1 VSRVNRPYNYLN
13 PTNAVFLN
21 QISMVP
27 PEKKYESRPE
37 IVIGWGGSHG
47 HLEDMAE
54 VSEPLIEWI
63 ISRDN
68 VKLYLMCSDPIWSL
82 FQRLPQTRK
91 QRFKTGSLNDYYAFL
106 KKIDVGLVPL
116 KDTAFNR
123 SRSDIKFLEYAVHG
137 VVPVMQASVPYVSS
151 VKHGK
156 TGFLFEDAEG
166 MLNVLEILTEN
177 IHLISKVAK
186 AARDYVIKE
195 RLQHQHGKE
204 RTKFYRTKLPERHSK
219 QKGRNGARKIFEA
232 SSRIKGAARNGRHLR
247 LMPTRFENLLHDG
260 LVLGQI
266 EHKEALAHSFFSE
279 ASGLEPNNYM
289 PYLFGASYSG
299 DTAGWLHQAIERNPH
314 SVKSWIL
321 LGEEYARKGDIVKA
335 IKSFES
341 AAEIFPEYEIPY
353 LRSAELL
360 QKLGH
365 QKEAVY
371 FTEKAEALT
380 SPLLSPTE
388 GLIDNKE
395 LAREP

>member
-1 VSRVNRPYNYLN
+1 
-13 PTNAVFLN
+13 
-21 QISMVP
+21 MVP

-63 ISRDN
+63 ISRNN

-166 MLNVLEILTEN
+166 M
-177 IHLISKVAK
+177 
-186 AARDYVIKE
+186 
-195 RLQHQHGKE
+195 
-204 RTKFYRTKLPERHSK
+204 
-219 QKGRNGARKIFEA
+219 
-232 SSRIKGAARNGRHLR
+232 
-247 LMPTRFENLLHDG
+247 
-260 LVLGQI
+260 
-266 EHKEALAHSFFSE
+266 
-279 ASGLEPNNYM
+279 
-289 PYLFGASYSG
+289 
-299 DTAGWLHQAIERNPH
+299 
-314 SVKSWIL
+314 
-321 LGEEYARKGDIVKA
+321 
-335 IKSFES
+335 
-341 AAEIFPEYEIPY
+341 
-353 LRSAELL
+353 
-360 QKLGH
+360 
-365 QKEAVY
+365 
-371 FTEKAEALT
+371 
-380 SPLLSPTE
+380 
-388 GLIDNKE
+388 
-395 LAREP
+395 